1 MTVMAW
7 PLEGGEWLRMGLV
20 FAMERS
26 PCRMEADKAKVP
38 VLAEEQ
44 RTRRDH
50 AFRCS
55 TIMPL
60 RSSLSQFPDTD
71 HDSRGEVAHS
81 HMEALGAGAS
91 SCPGQEPAG
100 WGALC
105 PSLTESKLAKVPLS
119 LSSQPHCCPS

>member
-71 HDSRGEVAHS
+71 HDSSGEVAHS
-81 HMEALGAGAS
+81 HMEAAGSWSFLLPRAGAS
-91 SCPGQEPAG
+91 GLGRP
-100 WGALC
+100 
-105 PSLTESKLAKVPLS
+105 VPL
-119 LSSQPHCCPS
+119 PH